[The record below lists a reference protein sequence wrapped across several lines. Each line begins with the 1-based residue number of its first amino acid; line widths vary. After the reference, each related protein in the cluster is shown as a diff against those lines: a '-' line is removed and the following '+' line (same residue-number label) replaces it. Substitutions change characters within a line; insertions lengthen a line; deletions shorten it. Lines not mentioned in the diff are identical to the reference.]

1 MKLLVE
7 ILLAIFLHPIA
18 WVLCV
23 INIVGRT
30 DMGGLKKLL
39 WIIITFVWGIGPIL
53 YVLLAGVTIWCVA
66 EPSSGMGGR
75 AATRA
80 LVLGLLC
87 LPFGILAPF
96 ATWAGAGSL

>member
-30 DMGGLKKLL
+30 GMSGLKKVL

-53 YVLLAGVTIWCVA
+53 YILLGD
-66 EPSSGMGGR
+66 
-75 AATRA
+75 
-80 LVLGLLC
+80 
-87 LPFGILAPF
+87 
-96 ATWAGAGSL
+96 GSFW